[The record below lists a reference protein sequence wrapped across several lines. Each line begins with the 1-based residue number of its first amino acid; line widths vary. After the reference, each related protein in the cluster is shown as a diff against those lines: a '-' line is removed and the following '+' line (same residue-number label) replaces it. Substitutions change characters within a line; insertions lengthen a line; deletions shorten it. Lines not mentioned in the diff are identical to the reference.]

1 MADEIVEL
9 TPEQQ
14 IDWDKLQKRNQ
25 IEKALLDAH
34 NVETEY
40 KAKLAADAEPK
51 EVPDTKRTQN
61 LIIAGDGEKAKLLG
75 NVSTEPVYTSV
86 DLEAMGFEKSLA
98 DSIIAEAAALRKFAV
113 EVNPI
118 GTVKPK

>member
-1 MADEIVEL
+1 MPEEIVL
-9 TPEQQ
+9 TEAEQ

-51 EVPDTKRTQN
+51 EVPDKKQAQN
-61 LIIAGDGEKAKLLG
+61 LIIAGSGEKAKLLG
-75 NVSTEPVYTSV
+75 NVSTDPVYKSA

-118 GTVKPK
+118 GAVKK

>member
-1 MADEIVEL
+1 MPEEIVEL

-34 NVETEY
+34 NVETDY

-51 EVPDTKRTQN
+51 EVPDVKQTQN

-75 NVSTEPVYTSV
+75 NVSEEPVYTSAH
-86 DLEAMGFEKSLA
+86 LEALGFEKSLA
-98 DSIIAEAAALRKFAV
+98 DSIFADKKFR
-113 EVNPI
+113 
-118 GTVKPK
+118 VKRNRSFFLTRA